1 MSLESMTYERK
12 TGMCLHKPLN
22 LPLSKP
28 LILDGFLEAL
38 TGPQRPDIIAVLD
51 RTSILIFTYI
61 LNRREYANL

>member
-1 MSLESMTYERK
+1 MSLESMTYRRK
-12 TGMCLHKPLN
+12 TGMCSHKPLN

-38 TGPQRPDIIAVLD
+38 TGPRQPDIIAVLD
-51 RTSILIFTYI
+51 RTSILVKSYI